1 MFARTARAEVVNHC
15 LECRKRRGAVGP
27 DISARGFLL
36 ARREHLYWRF
46 VSVDHALGKYHFAQR
61 IDQGLELHTGLAD
74 RLRQCRAGDSQAG
87 AAKDFLLPI
96 QRQWSANL
104 ATIT

>member
-1 MFARTARAEVVNHC
+1 M
-15 LECRKRRGAVGP
+15 
-27 DISARGFLL
+27 GFLL

-74 RLRQCRAGDSQAG
+74 RLRQFRAGDSQAG